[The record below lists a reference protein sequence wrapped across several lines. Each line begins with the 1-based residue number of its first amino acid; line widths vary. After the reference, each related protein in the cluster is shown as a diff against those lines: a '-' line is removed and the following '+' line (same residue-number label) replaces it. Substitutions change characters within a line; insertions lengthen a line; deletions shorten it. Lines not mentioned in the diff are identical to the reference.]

1 VIRLS
6 VTAVCAVVVASSCTG
21 VAKGPPSALVAS
33 STPGPV
39 VVAGPPLRWSLELA
53 SDLHLH
59 QRVCRGD
66 GIAVTEADRVAP
78 VDPRARKFASPLTVV
93 DGCFDNTIDLKSM
106 ADALGARAA
115 ADRVA
120 EDVVM
125 ASPDVWLWTP
135 TPARAGTLT
144 VTTAPGLRV
153 SLPFPMA
160 PDGAGFVVDPSTWRY
175 LSCAAFGRLQ
185 MRHLAVGDA
194 ALEVLVLPGDLEMVG
209 ADVDRW
215 LGAAATA
222 VSLGAGKQRRFPF
235 GRTQITVEPVWGS
248 GVPFGMVSRGGGPQA
263 HLLLGQQARVADV
276 IDSWVAVHELSHL
289 LHPLLGLDDSWFG
302 EGFASYHQ
310 NVLRARAGLMSEA
323 DAWTALEDGFRR
335 GAAASER
342 GPWTVSLQ
350 DASVQMRA
358 EGRYLQV
365 YWGGAAVVLWMDVA
379 LRQCADRS
387 IDDVV
392 ATFRAEQ
399 PDLDGRRVPAREIV
413 ARAAAMS
420 PTCAHITADVDALLR
435 QPFLGDSLPALLEDL
450 GIEAGTLTPT
460 APRAGVREAITRP
473 VLSVR

>member
-1 VIRLS
+1 
-6 VTAVCAVVVASSCTG
+6 
-21 VAKGPPSALVAS
+21 
-33 STPGPV
+33 
-39 VVAGPPLRWSLELA
+39 
-53 SDLHLH
+53 
-59 QRVCRGD
+59 
-66 GIAVTEADRVAP
+66 
-78 VDPRARKFASPLTVV
+78 
-93 DGCFDNTIDLKSM
+93 
-106 ADALGARAA
+106 
-115 ADRVA
+115 
-120 EDVVM
+120 
-125 ASPDVWLWTP
+125 
-135 TPARAGTLT
+135 
-144 VTTAPGLRV
+144 
-153 SLPFPMA
+153 
-160 PDGAGFVVDPSTWRY
+160 
-175 LSCAAFGRLQ
+175 
-185 MRHLAVGDA
+185 
-194 ALEVLVLPGDLEMVG
+194 
-209 ADVDRW
+209 
-215 LGAAATA
+215 
-222 VSLGAGKQRRFPF
+222 
-235 GRTQITVEPVWGS
+235 
-248 GVPFGMVSRGGGPQA
+248 MVSRGGGPQA
-263 HLLLGQQARVADV
+263 HLLLGQQAQVADV
-276 IDSWVAVHELSHL
+276 IDSWVAVHELSHM
-289 LHPLLGLDDSWFG
+289 LHPLLGLDDAWFG

-399 PDLDGRRVPAREIV
+399 PRLDSRRVPAREIV
-413 ARAAAMS
+413 ARAAAMA

-460 APRAGVREAITRP
+460 APRAGVRDAITRP